1 MKSWREG
8 VLELTFALACR
19 DAGVDCP
26 YVSRG
31 ETEEE
36 VLQDAGKH
44 VKEVHGY
51 TDEQL
56 NDPKFMEEVKQLMK
70 TV

>member
-1 MKSWREG
+1 MAY
-8 VLELTFALACR
+8 TLACR

-31 ETEEE
+31 ETMEQLLE
-36 VLQDAGKH
+36 DATTH

-56 NDPKFMEEVKQLMK
+56 NAPKFMDEVKALVKQ
-70 TV
+70 T

>member
-1 MKSWREG
+1 MAY
-8 VLELTFALACR
+8 TLACQ
-19 DAGVDCP
+19 DAGVACP
-26 YVSRG
+26 YVAQG

-36 VLQDAGKH
+36 VFQNASKH

-56 NDPKFMEEVKQLMK
+56 NDPKFLEESKKIIKK
-70 TV
+70 T

>member
-1 MKSWREG
+1 MAY
-8 VLELTFALACR
+8 TLACR

-26 YVSRG
+26 YVAQG

-36 VLQDAGKH
+36 VLQAAAKH
-44 VKEVHGY
+44 AKEVHGY

-56 NDPKFMEEVKQLMK
+56 NDPKMIEEIKAVIKK
-70 TV
+70 T

>member
-1 MKSWREG
+1 MAY
-8 VLELTFALACR
+8 TLACK
-19 DAGVDCP
+19 DAGITCP
-26 YVSRG
+26 YVAQG

-36 VLQDAGKH
+36 MWVDASKH

-56 NDPKFMEEVKQLMK
+56 NDPKLKEEMKVFIKQ
-70 TV
+70 T

>member
-1 MKSWREG
+1 MAY
-8 VLELTFALACR
+8 TLACR

-26 YVSRG
+26 HVARG

-36 VLQDAGKH
+36 ALQEGLKH
-44 VKEVHGY
+44 VKAAHGY

-56 NDPKFMEEVKQLMK
+56 SDPKFLDEAKKLIK
-70 TV
+70 ST

>member
-1 MKSWREG
+1 MAY
-8 VLELTFALACR
+8 TLACR
-19 DAGVDCP
+19 DAGVTYP
-26 YVSRG
+26 YVARG

-36 VLQDAGKH
+36 VLQNALKH

-56 NDPKFMEEVKQLMK
+56 NDPKFIEESKK
-70 TV
+70 IIKCACGNW

>member
-1 MKSWREG
+1 MAYS
-8 VLELTFALACR
+8 LACR
-19 DAGVDCP
+19 DTGVDCS
-26 YVSRG
+26 YVARG

-36 VLQDAGKH
+36 LLQDATKH

-56 NDPKFMEEVKQLMK
+56 NDPKFLEESRKLIKVS
-70 TV
+70 